1 MKETRV
7 LMVGARGHGRWHLK
21 NIQELRGRG
30 LRLVGVHH
38 YGPEDP
44 IERDELVGD
53 VPIEDDLGHLLRTT
67 APDITIVCTPIHTH
81 VSLALE
87 AINYGSAVLLEKPP
101 APTLAEFEVLVAGAV
116 GAECQVGFQS
126 LGSAAIQAV
135 RDALAQ
141 GQIGEVRGIGAA
153 GTWVREEAYFH
164 RSAWAGHRY
173 VDGVPVIDGVLTNP
187 FAHAVA
193 TALRLVDEPTFG
205 PADVEVDMY
214 RAHDVES
221 DDTSSLRLTTA
232 DGTVITVAATLCPE
246 VDREPYLVVHGT
258 EGSIT
263 LRYTQDEMTVRNGG
277 GSRTSRYQ
285 RTGLLANL
293 ADHLADHYVPLL
305 VPLSSLR
312 PFMQVA
318 EAVATSPDPG
328 VIPGSAITVSGTGE
342 SRRLVVNG
350 IDTAI
355 ERSVNELALFRELG
369 LPWARQ

>member
-1 MKETRV
+1 M
-7 LMVGARGHGRWHLK
+7 
-21 NIQELRGRG
+21 
-30 LRLVGVHH
+30 
-38 YGPEDP
+38 
-44 IERDELVGD
+44 
-53 VPIEDDLGHLLRTT
+53 
-67 APDITIVCTPIHTH
+67 
-81 VSLALE
+81 
-87 AINYGSAVLLEKPP
+87 
-101 APTLAEFEVLVAGAV
+101 
-116 GAECQVGFQS
+116 
-126 LGSAAIQAV
+126 
-135 RDALAQ
+135 
-141 GQIGEVRGIGAA
+141 
-153 GTWVREEAYFH
+153 
-164 RSAWAGHRY
+164 AGHRY